1 MRDEGFG
8 ELRVPS
14 PESRAP
20 HQQSQRLFAPSHNNW
35 VTPGGSLSRDSSPSS
50 NSDSAVIDRHKARQL
65 FGETMRDIGILI
77 SVFAPLDAFFQRER
91 PGWLPLG
98 SVVVCG
104 LLFIAAGIMLE
115 AKE

>member
-1 MRDEGFG
+1 MRTKW
-8 ELRVPS
+8 
-14 PESRAP
+14 A
-20 HQQSQRLFAPSHNNW
+20 QR
-35 VTPGGSLSRDSSPSS
+35 
-50 NSDSAVIDRHKARQL
+50 L

-98 SVVVCG
+98 SVVACG